1 MLQESYIL
9 GIKNRQYLIEQ
20 AEHNMK
26 ILQHAIWHY
35 SRIIDSLLE
44 QKKYEEIK
52 EVFEN
57 AIQYVKTFEKK
68 KELLIP
74 EK

>member
-1 MLQESYIL
+1 
-9 GIKNRQYLIEQ
+9 
-20 AEHNMK
+20 MK

>member
-1 MLQESYIL
+1 
-9 GIKNRQYLIEQ
+9 
-20 AEHNMK
+20 
-26 ILQHAIWHY
+26 
-35 SRIIDSLLE
+35 LLE